1 MIVFIVGV
9 FTGFVAGL
17 IDIGA
22 DWMSDLREGV
32 CAPQF
37 WYNKESC
44 CWDSE
49 VQFGKGECEEWVTWS
64 LLFKFEES
72 GLPFYVMNYFFYT
85 LSAFIF
91 ALATVVLVRFF
102 APYAC
107 GSGIPEV
114 RILRKILMFLTLTRK
129 ISSVKVV

>member
-1 MIVFIVGV
+1 MIVFIVGI

-22 DWMSDLREGV
+22 DWMSDLREGI
-32 CAPQF
+32 CTPQF

-49 VQFGKGECEEWVTWS
+49 VQFGKGECKEWVTWS

-72 GLPFYVMNYFFYT
+72 GVPFYALNYFFYT

-102 APYAC
+102 ACLLYTSPSPRDA
-107 GSGIPEV
+107 
-114 RILRKILMFLTLTRK
+114 TLSRMP
-129 ISSVKVV
+129 SSA